1 MRNEKTNLKHY
12 IYMNNKLSSLDLG
25 ILVRNN
31 RVKATERQAP
41 ILHIGPKKQ
50 QVSLLNE
57 K

>member
-1 MRNEKTNLKHY
+1 
-12 IYMNNKLSSLDLG
+12 MNNKLSSLDLG

-31 RVKATERQAP
+31 RVKATETQAP
-41 ILHIGPKKQ
+41 ILHIGPEKQ